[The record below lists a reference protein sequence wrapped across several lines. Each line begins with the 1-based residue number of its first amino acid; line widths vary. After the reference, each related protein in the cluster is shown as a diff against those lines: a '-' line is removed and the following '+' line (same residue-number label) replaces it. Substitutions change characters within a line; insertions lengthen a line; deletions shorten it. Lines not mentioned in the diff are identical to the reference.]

1 MSPNTSNDRHLH
13 FVRDNTVATQA
24 PLVPEITLHLA
35 SEVTPL
41 WHATEAYL
49 EQNNLPPPYW
59 AFAWPGGQTFAR
71 LLLDRPELARGR
83 KVLDFASGCGI
94 AAIAAAKAGAAQV
107 VATEI
112 DAFAV
117 AALGLNAALNDVRF
131 DIFEGDILADPPVGW
146 DLILAGDVCYEK
158 PMADRTVAWL
168 NLAVAGGAEVLIADP
183 GRAYLPKTGLSEIAR
198 HDVPT
203 PLDLENRKIM
213 TTVIYRY
220 TDTASRL

>member
-1 MSPNTSNDRHLH
+1 MTERHIR
-13 FVRDNTVATQA
+13 FVRENTVAAQA

-41 WHATEAYL
+41 WHATEEVL
-49 EQNNLPPPYW
+49 EQNGLPPPYW

-71 LLLDRPELARGR
+71 LLLDRPELAHRR

-94 AAIAAAKAGAAQV
+94 AAIAAAKGGAAKV

-112 DAFAV
+112 DSFAV
-117 AALGLNAALNDVRF
+117 AALGLNAALNAVSF
-131 DIFEGDILADPPVGW
+131 DIFEGDILADPPTDW

-158 PMADRTVAWL
+158 PMADRTLAWL
-168 NLAVAGGAEVLIADP
+168 DLAVAQGTEVLIADP
-183 GRAYLPKTGLSEIAR
+183 GRAYLPKSGLVEIAR

-220 TDTASRL
+220 AP

>member
-1 MSPNTSNDRHLH
+1 
-13 FVRDNTVATQA
+13 
-24 PLVPEITLHLA
+24 LVPEITLHLA

-41 WHATEAYL
+41 WHATEEAL
-49 EQNNLPPPYW
+49 EQNGLPPPYW

-94 AAIAAAKAGAAQV
+94 AAIAAAKSGAARI

-112 DAFAV
+112 DSFAV
-117 AALGLNAALNDVRF
+117 AALGLNAALNAVSF
-131 DIFEGDILADPPVGW
+131 EIFEGDILADPPAGW

-158 PMADRTVAWL
+158 PMADRTLAWL
-168 NLAVAGGAEVLIADP
+168 DLAVAQGTEVLIADP
-183 GRAYLPKTGLSEIAR
+183 GRAYLPKSGLTEIAR

-220 TDTASRL
+220 AP

>member
-1 MSPNTSNDRHLH
+1 MR
-13 FVRDNTVATQA
+13 FVTENTVPAQA

-41 WHATEAYL
+41 WHATEETMA
-49 EQNNLPPPYW
+49 QNGLPPPYW

-83 KVLDFASGCGI
+83 TVLDFASGCGI
-94 AAIAAAKAGAAQV
+94 AAIAAAKSGAKRI

-112 DAFAV
+112 DSFAV
-117 AALGLNAALNDVRF
+117 AALNLNAELNGVAF
-131 DIFEGDILADPPVGW
+131 EIMEGDILAEPPAKW
-146 DLILAGDVCYEK
+146 DLILAGDVCYER
-158 PMADRTVAWL
+158 PMAERTLAWL
-168 NLAVAGGAEVLIADP
+168 DKAVAQGPEVLIADP
-183 GRAYLPKTGLSEIAR
+183 GRAYLPKSGLTEIAR

-203 PLDLENRKIM
+203 SLDLENRKIM

-220 TDTASRL
+220 APSGL

>member
-1 MSPNTSNDRHLH
+1 MRENTA
-13 FVRDNTVATQA
+13 VARA
-24 PLVPEITLHLA
+24 PLVPEIALYLA

-41 WHATEAYL
+41 WHATETYL

-83 KVLDFASGCGI
+83 RVLDFASGSGI
-94 AAIAAAKAGAAQV
+94 SAIAAAKAGAARV

-117 AALGLNAALNDVRF
+117 AALALNAALNGVTL
-131 DIFEGDILADPPVGW
+131 DIFEGDILGSPPTDW

-158 PMADRTVAWL
+158 PMADRTIAWL
-168 NLAVAGGAEVLIADP
+168 DLAVAQGIEVLIADP
-183 GRAYLPKTGLSEIAR
+183 GRAYLPKSGLSEIAR

-220 TDTASRL
+220 TSAGL

>member
-1 MSPNTSNDRHLH
+1 LTDRSFTNQYGR
-13 FVRDNTVATQA
+13 FVRENTVPAQA

-41 WHATEAYL
+41 WHATEETMA
-49 EQNNLPPPYW
+49 QNGLPPPYW

-94 AAIAAAKAGAAQV
+94 AAIAAAKSGAARII
-107 VATEI
+107 ATEI
-112 DAFAV
+112 DSFAV
-117 AALGLNAALNDVRF
+117 AALNLNAALNAVTF
-131 DIFEGDILADPPVGW
+131 EIMEGDVLAEPPAAW
-146 DLILAGDVCYEK
+146 DLILAGDVCYER
-158 PMADRTVAWL
+158 P
-168 NLAVAGGAEVLIADP
+168 LATA
-183 GRAYLPKTGLSEIAR
+183 LSSRLVEIAR

-203 PLDLENRKIM
+203 SLDLENRKIM

-220 TDTASRL
+220 APSGL

>member
-1 MSPNTSNDRHLH
+1 LNERHTP
-13 FVRDNTVATQA
+13 FVRENTVVTYA
-24 PLVPEITLHLA
+24 PLVPEIALHLA

-41 WHATEAYL
+41 WHATETYL
-49 EQNNLPPPYW
+49 ERNNLPPPYW
-59 AFAWPGGQTFAR
+59 AFAWPGGQAFAR
-71 LLLDRPELARGR
+71 LLLDQPELARGR
-83 KVLDFASGCGI
+83 RVLDFASGSGI
-94 AAIAAAKAGAAQV
+94 SAIAAARAGAARV

-117 AALGLNAALNDVRF
+117 AALGLNAALNDVSF
-131 DIFEGDILADPPVGW
+131 EIFEGDILAGPPGNW

-168 NLAVAGGAEVLIADP
+168 DLAVASGAEVLVADP
-183 GRAYLPKTGLSEIAR
+183 GRAYLPKKGLSEIAR

-213 TTVIYRY
+213 TTLIYRY
-220 TDTASRL
+220 TAS

>member
-1 MSPNTSNDRHLH
+1 VRENTA
-13 FVRDNTVATQA
+13 VARA
-24 PLVPEITLHLA
+24 PLVPEIALYLA

-41 WHATEAYL
+41 WHATETYL

-83 KVLDFASGCGI
+83 RVLDFASGSGI
-94 AAIAAAKAGAAQV
+94 SAIAAAKAGAARV

-117 AALGLNAALNDVRF
+117 AALALNAALNGVTL
-131 DIFEGDILADPPVGW
+131 DIFEGDILGSPPTDW

-158 PMADRTVAWL
+158 PMADRTIAWL
-168 NLAVAGGAEVLIADP
+168 DLAVAQGIEVLIADP
-183 GRAYLPKTGLSEIAR
+183 GRAYLPKSGLSEIAR

-220 TDTASRL
+220 TSAGL

>member
-1 MSPNTSNDRHLH
+1 VRENTA
-13 FVRDNTVATQA
+13 VAHA
-24 PLVPEITLHLA
+24 PLVPEIALYLA

-41 WHATEAYL
+41 WHATETYL

-71 LLLDRPELARGR
+71 LLLDQPELARGR
-83 KVLDFASGCGI
+83 RVLDFASGSGI
-94 AAIAAAKAGAAQV
+94 SAIAAAKAGAARV

-117 AALGLNAALNDVRF
+117 AALGLNAALNSVTF
-131 DIFEGDILADPPVGW
+131 DIFEGDILASPPTDW

-158 PMADRTVAWL
+158 PMAERTVAWL
-168 NLAVAGGAEVLIADP
+168 DLAVARGIEVLVADP
-183 GRAYLPKTGLSEIAR
+183 GRAYLPKSGLSEIAR

-220 TDTASRL
+220 TSSRL

>member
-1 MSPNTSNDRHLH
+1 MTDRHTR
-13 FVRDNTVATQA
+13 FVRENTVATQA

-41 WHATEAYL
+41 WHATEEVL
-49 EQNNLPPPYW
+49 EQNGLPPPYW

-71 LLLDRPELARGR
+71 ILLDRPELARGR
-83 KVLDFASGCGI
+83 RVLDFAAGCGI
-94 AAIAAAKAGAAQV
+94 AAIAADKSGAAQV
-107 VATEI
+107 VASEI

-117 AALGLNAALNDVRF
+117 AALGLNAALNGVMF
-131 DIFEGDILADPPVGW
+131 DILEGDVLAEPPAGW

-158 PMADRTVAWL
+158 PMADRTLAWL
-168 NLAVAGGAEVLIADP
+168 DLAVAQGTEVLIADP
-183 GRAYLPKTGLSEIAR
+183 GRAYLPKSGLTEIAR

-220 TDTASRL
+220 TSSRL

>member
-1 MSPNTSNDRHLH
+1 LTDRHIR
-13 FVRDNTVATQA
+13 FVRENTVATQA
-24 PLVPEITLHLA
+24 PLVSEITLHLA

-41 WHATEAYL
+41 WHATEAVL
-49 EQNNLPPPYW
+49 EQNGLPPPYW

-71 LLLDRPELARGR
+71 ILLDRPELARGR

-94 AAIAAAKAGAAQV
+94 AAIAAAKSGAARI
-107 VATEI
+107 VASEI

-117 AALGLNAALNDVRF
+117 AALGLNAALNGVAF
-131 DIFEGDILADPPVGW
+131 DIFEGDVLADPPAGW

-158 PMADRTVAWL
+158 PMAERTLAWL
-168 NLAVAGGAEVLIADP
+168 DLAVAQGTEVLIADP
-183 GRAYLPKTGLSEIAR
+183 GRAYLPKSGLTEIAR

-220 TDTASRL
+220 TSSGL

>member
-1 MSPNTSNDRHLH
+1 LTDRHTR
-13 FVRDNTVATQA
+13 FVRENTVATQA

-41 WHATEAYL
+41 WHATEEVL
-49 EQNNLPPPYW
+49 EQNGLPPPYW
-59 AFAWPGGQTFAR
+59 AFVWPGGQTFAR
-71 LLLDRPELARGR
+71 ILLDRPELARGR
-83 KVLDFASGCGI
+83 KVLDFAAGCGI
-94 AAIAAAKAGAAQV
+94 AAIAAAKAGAKQV

-117 AALGLNAALNDVRF
+117 AALSLNAALNGVAF
-131 DIFEGDILADPPVGW
+131 EIFEGDVLAEPPARW
-146 DLILAGDVCYEK
+146 DLILAGDVCYER
-158 PMADRTVAWL
+158 PMAERTLAWL
-168 NLAVAGGAEVLIADP
+168 DLAIAQGTEVLIADP
-183 GRAYLPKTGLSEIAR
+183 GRAYLPKSGLTEIAR

-220 TDTASRL
+220 TSSRL

>member
-1 MSPNTSNDRHLH
+1 MSDRHVR
-13 FVRDNTVATQA
+13 FVRENTVVTHA
-24 PLVPEITLHLA
+24 PLVPEMALHLA

-59 AFAWPGGQTFAR
+59 AFAWPGGQAFAR

-83 KVLDFASGCGI
+83 RVLDFASGSGI
-94 AAIAAAKAGAAQV
+94 SAIAAAKAGAARV

-112 DAFAV
+112 DDFAV
-117 AALGLNAALNDVRF
+117 AALGLNAALNDVGF
-131 DIFEGDILADPPVGW
+131 EIFAGDILAEPPGDW

-158 PMADRTVAWL
+158 PMADRTTAWL
-168 NLAVAGGAEVLIADP
+168 DLAVAAGAEVLVADP

-213 TTVIYRY
+213 TTLIYRY
-220 TDTASRL
+220 TAS

>member
-1 MSPNTSNDRHLH
+1 LTDRSFTNQYGR
-13 FVRDNTVATQA
+13 FVRENTVPAQA

-41 WHATEAYL
+41 WHATEETMA
-49 EQNNLPPPYW
+49 QNGLPPPYW

-94 AAIAAAKAGAAQV
+94 AAIAAAKSGAARII
-107 VATEI
+107 ATEI
-112 DAFAV
+112 DSFAV
-117 AALGLNAALNDVRF
+117 AALNLNAALNAVTF
-131 DIFEGDILADPPVGW
+131 EIMEGDVLAEPPAAW
-146 DLILAGDVCYEK
+146 DLILAGDVCYER
-158 PMADRTVAWL
+158 PMAERMLAWL
-168 NLAVAGGAEVLIADP
+168 DKAVANGAEVLIADP
-183 GRAYLPKTGLSEIAR
+183 GRAYLPKSGLVEIAR

-203 PLDLENRKIM
+203 SLDLENRKIM

-220 TDTASRL
+220 APSGL

>member
-1 MSPNTSNDRHLH
+1 LSDRHTR
-13 FVRDNTVATQA
+13 FVLENTVATQA
-24 PLVPEITLHLA
+24 PLVPEITLRLA

-49 EQNNLPPPYW
+49 EQNGLPPPYW

-83 KVLDFASGCGI
+83 LVLDFAAGCGI
-94 AAIAAAKAGAAQV
+94 AAIAAAKSGAQLV

-117 AALGLNAALNDVRF
+117 AALGLNAALNNVA
-131 DIFEGDILADPPVGW
+131 FEISAGDILAAPPSGW

-158 PMADRTVAWL
+158 PMADRTLAWL
-168 NLAVAGGAEVLIADP
+168 DLAVAQGMEVLIADP
-183 GRAYLPKTGLSEIAR
+183 GRAYLPKSGLTEIAR

-220 TDTASRL
+220 TG

>member
-1 MSPNTSNDRHLH
+1 MSDRHVR
-13 FVRDNTVATQA
+13 FVRENTVVTHA
-24 PLVPEITLHLA
+24 PLVPEIALHLA

-59 AFAWPGGQTFAR
+59 AFAWPGGQAFAR

-83 KVLDFASGCGI
+83 RVLDFASGSGI
-94 AAIAAAKAGAAQV
+94 SAIAAAKARAARV

-112 DAFAV
+112 DDFAV
-117 AALGLNAALNDVRF
+117 AALGLNAALNDVGF
-131 DIFEGDILADPPVGW
+131 EIFAGDILAEPPGDW

-158 PMADRTVAWL
+158 PMADRTTAWL
-168 NLAVAGGAEVLIADP
+168 DLAVAAGAEVLVADP

-213 TTVIYRY
+213 TTLIYRY
-220 TDTASRL
+220 TAS

>member
-1 MSPNTSNDRHLH
+1 LSDRHIR
-13 FVRDNTVATQA
+13 FVRDNTIETES

-41 WHATEAYL
+41 WHATETCL

-94 AAIAAAKAGAAQV
+94 AAIAAAKAGAATL

-117 AALGLNAALNDVRF
+117 AALGLNAALNDVQF
-131 DIFEGDILADPPVGW
+131 EIFEGDILAAPPGDW
-146 DLILAGDVCYEK
+146 GLILAGDVCYEK
-158 PMADRTVAWL
+158 PMADRTTAWL
-168 NLAVAGGAEVLIADP
+168 DLAVAQGAEVLIADP
-183 GRAYLPKTGLSEIAR
+183 GRAYLPKSGLIEIAR
-198 HDVPT
+198 YDVPT
-203 PLDLENRKIM
+203 SLDLENRKIM
-213 TTVIYRY
+213 TTLIYRY
-220 TDTASRL
+220 APSGL

>member
-1 MSPNTSNDRHLH
+1 MSDSHIR
-13 FVRDNTVATQA
+13 FVQENTVVTHA
-24 PLVPEITLHLA
+24 PLVPDIALHLA

-41 WHATEAYL
+41 WHATETYL

-83 KVLDFASGCGI
+83 RVLDFASGCGI

-117 AALGLNAALNDVRF
+117 AALRLNAALNDVAF
-131 DIFEGDILADPPVGW
+131 DVFEGDILAEPPADW
-146 DLILAGDVCYEK
+146 DLILGGDVCYEK
-158 PMADRTVAWL
+158 PMADRTMAWL
-168 NLAVAGGAEVLIADP
+168 DLAAARGAEVLLADP
-183 GRAYLPKTGLSEIAR
+183 GRAYLPKSGLSEIAR

-213 TTVIYRY
+213 TTLIYRY
-220 TDTASRL
+220 SPSR

>member
-1 MSPNTSNDRHLH
+1 LTDKHIR
-13 FVRDNTVATQA
+13 FVRENTVTTQA

-41 WHATEAYL
+41 WHATEEVL
-49 EQNNLPPPYW
+49 EQNGLPPPYW

-71 LLLDRPELARGR
+71 LLLDRPELACGR
-83 KVLDFASGCGI
+83 KVLDFAAGSGI
-94 AAIAAAKAGAAQV
+94 AAIAAAKSGAAQV

-117 AALGLNAALNDVRF
+117 AALGLNAVLNGVVF
-131 DIFEGDILADPPVGW
+131 DIFEGDILAAPPSGW

-158 PMADRTVAWL
+158 PMADRTLAWL
-168 NLAVAGGAEVLIADP
+168 DLAVAQGAEVLIADP
-183 GRAYLPKTGLSEIAR
+183 GRAYLPKSGLSEIAR

-203 PLDLENRKIM
+203 SLDLENRKIM
-213 TTVIYRY
+213 TTLIYRY
-220 TDTASRL
+220 TPSSL

>member
-1 MSPNTSNDRHLH
+1 LNDRHIR
-13 FVRDNTVATQA
+13 FVRENTVAAQA

-41 WHATEAYL
+41 WHATESYL
-49 EQNNLPPPYW
+49 EQNGLPPPYW

-131 DIFEGDILADPPVGW
+131 DIFEGDILAEPPAAW

-168 NLAVAGGAEVLIADP
+168 DLAVARGAEVLIADP

-203 PLDLENRKIM
+203 SLDLENRKIM

>member
-1 MSPNTSNDRHLH
+1 MSDRHTR
-13 FVRDNTVATQA
+13 FVLENTVATQA
-24 PLVPEITLHLA
+24 PLVPEITLRLA

-49 EQNNLPPPYW
+49 EQNGLPPPYW

-83 KVLDFASGCGI
+83 LVLDFAAGCGI
-94 AAIAAAKAGAAQV
+94 AAIAAAKSGAQLV

-117 AALGLNAALNDVRF
+117 AALGLNAALNNVA
-131 DIFEGDILADPPVGW
+131 FEISAGDILAAPPSGW

-158 PMADRTVAWL
+158 PMADRTLAWL
-168 NLAVAGGAEVLIADP
+168 DLAVAQGMEVLIADP
-183 GRAYLPKTGLSEIAR
+183 GRAYLPKSGLTEIAR

-220 TDTASRL
+220 TG

>member
-1 MSPNTSNDRHLH
+1 VIS
-13 FVRDNTVATQA
+13 QA
-24 PLVPEITLHLA
+24 PLVPEIALHLA

-41 WHATEAYL
+41 WHATETYL
-49 EQNNLPPPYW
+49 EKNNLPPPYW

-83 KVLDFASGCGI
+83 RMLDFASGCGI

-117 AALGLNAALNDVRF
+117 AALGLNAALNDVNF
-131 DIFEGDILADPPVGW
+131 DIFEGDILAEPPSKW

-168 NLAVAGGAEVLIADP
+168 DLAVARGAEVLLADP
-183 GRAYLPKTGLSEIAR
+183 GRAYLPKSGLSEIAR

-203 PLDLENRKIM
+203 SLDLENRQIM
-213 TTVIYRY
+213 TTLIYRY
-220 TDTASRL
+220 ASSRL